1 MHTMTQRDDRLP
13 VPRIL
18 VTIEHLGDETWP
30 AYAAAVERAG
40 GLPVPLEAARYVA
53 AGGVG
58 EVPAHD
64 GLLVSGGVDVDP
76 ARYGEAPHPRLGR
89 TVPARDA
96 MEIELTHRVLEG
108 GTPLLAICR
117 GMQVLNVASGGS
129 LLQHLEA
136 REPHRG
142 PRGSDASAWHGV
154 QVRAGSALAAISG
167 VAAGPRSQSAVLRV
181 NSRHHQAVTPERLA
195 PGLLECAR
203 TDEGGVTVIEAV
215 AVAGHPFALGV
226 QWHPERTEM
235 QDDPALAPASTRLFD
250 AFIAAVRAS
259 MAARPARPR

>member
-1 MHTMTQRDDRLP
+1 MNPPTPREDR
-13 VPRIL
+13 PRIL

-40 GLPVPLEAARYVA
+40 GLPVPIEAARYVA
-53 AGGVG
+53 RD
-58 EVPAHD
+58 VPAHD
-64 GLLVSGGVDVDP
+64 GLVVSGGVDVDP
-76 ARYGEAPHPRLGR
+76 ARYGEPPHPRLGR

-96 MEIELTHRVLEG
+96 MEIDLTRGALAD

-117 GMQVLNVASGGS
+117 GMQVLNVAAGGS

-142 PRGSDASAWHGV
+142 PRGTDDSAWHGV
-154 QVRAGSALAAISG
+154 AVVAGSALAAIG
-167 VAAGPRSQSAVLRV
+167 GDVPPGGVLRV

-195 PGLLECAR
+195 PGLAECGRA
-203 TDEGGVTVIEAV
+203 TEGDVEVIEAV
-215 AVAGHPFALGV
+215 AVPGHPFALGV
-226 QWHPERTEM
+226 QWHPERAEM
-235 QDDPALAPASTRLFD
+235 QDDPTLAPASTRLFE

-259 MAARPARPR
+259 MAARAR